1 MNEYD
6 PSCKPM
12 QKVMMNKSV
21 VFRYVLPSIG
31 VLMAFCLFSGWGMAE
46 KTVQAGARYADKAE
60 LDAVKADLGKIDG
73 YAASGAYENASV
85 IAGQDIKARGIYKA
99 YLERASKISTELLWV
114 RKRLDLQDRTLSLQ
128 QLGALSQRL
137 SLDNTRFKGTFTH
150 GEEKFQSYQLIEKA
164 VSNLDDA
171 ISYWRLSNRF
181 RRMYRGGALE
191 KREDDELL
199 QTKLQTAL
207 NAIDE
212 LKVIIDTR
220 EALSRDL
227 QED

>member
-1 MNEYD
+1 
-6 PSCKPM
+6 
-12 QKVMMNKSV
+12 MNKSV

-114 RKRLDLQDRTLSLQ
+114 RKRLDLQDKPCPCSSWAR
-128 QLGALSQRL
+128 
-137 SLDNTRFKGTFTH
+137 
-150 GEEKFQSYQLIEKA
+150 
-164 VSNLDDA
+164 
-171 ISYWRLSNRF
+171 
-181 RRMYRGGALE
+181 YRNGLVWITP
-191 KREDDELL
+191 D
-199 QTKLQTAL
+199 
-207 NAIDE
+207 
-212 LKVIIDTR
+212 LKVLLPTGR
-220 EALSRDL
+220 KNSRATS
-227 QED
+227 